1 MSRLELMKEYCVG
14 CGACVALCPVDAI
27 EPSIQNNLATIEINH
42 SVCTDCGVC
51 QKYCPSLNHTQ
62 HKDIQQELFFGYS
75 KDRNIRFNGASGGAV
90 TSLLKTFL
98 EKPDRMVFVTCIR
111 GFLTESKLVSDPN
124 KLTEYQ
130 GSIYFK
136 TFSLRHIKKIREAI
150 KDKSVCFV
158 GLPCQV
164 STLKKILGKSPN
176 ILFISLFCNH
186 TNEQWFQQHILR
198 NYVGAV
204 GMGPRKRGRVGF
216 YKIMFS
222 DGQVKV
228 LPHETFWNSIPMLKL
243 SAPLGCL
250 NCVDHVGLDSDISVG
265 DTAWFPRFRNNAMG
279 TALIVARTQRG
290 INLIREAQPFLHV
303 ESATVRDYQLI
314 IQSILSSPPIFWVK
328 VAAKLLRFSVVRTIL
343 RSSITQKLLDK
354 ILVKFS

>member
-1 MSRLELMKEYCVG
+1 MNPLEKMKEYCVG
-14 CGACVALCPVDAI
+14 CGACVALCPVGAI
-27 EPSIQNNLATIEINH
+27 KPSIQNDFATIEINN
-42 SVCTDCGVC
+42 SICIDCGVC
-51 QKYCPSLNHTQ
+51 YKYCPSLNQTQ
-62 HKDIQQELFFGYS
+62 HKDIQQALFFGYS
-75 KDRNIRFNGASGGAV
+75 KYENIRFNGASGGAV
-90 TSLLKTFL
+90 TSLLKAFL
-98 EKPDRMVFVTCIR
+98 EKPNHVVFVTCIR

-124 KLTEYQ
+124 KLTKYQ

-136 TFSLRHIKKIREAI
+136 TFSLRYLNKILDAS
-150 KDKSVCFV
+150 KHSKVCFV

-164 STLKKILGKSPN
+164 SVLKRIVGNSPKY
-176 ILFISLFCNH
+176 LFISLFCNH
-186 TNEQWFQQHILR
+186 TNEQWFLQHILR

-290 INLIREAQPFLHV
+290 INLIREAQPFLHI